1 MLRKTLTI
9 LALCAVFFF
18 GGYITH
24 SLRKSATGAKADTIR
39 TLVTDTRVDTFWKV
53 LPMPLMTRTLTE
65 YVVVR
70 DSVGN
75 EIEVP
80 REQKVYEDSTY
91 YAVVSGVSP
100 RLDSI
105 RVHERTRHVTET
117 RTITIQKETKHWRFG
132 PQAGIGI
139 TMHGISPYAGV
150 GLTYIF

>member
-24 SLRKSATGAKADTIR
+24 SLRKSATGTKADTIR
-39 TLVTDTRVDTFWKV
+39 TFVTDTRVDTFWKV

-70 DSVGN
+70 DSVGH

-80 REQKVYEDSTY
+80 REQVTYSDSTY

-105 RVHERTRHVTET
+105 RVYARENTIYSTN
-117 RTITIQKETKHWRFG
+117 TITIRSPTRHWRFG

-139 TMHGISPYAGV
+139 TIHGISPYIGLGV
-150 GLTYIF
+150 SYNF